1 MGKLITTDLVA
12 RIRSTAGITQEEL
25 ARQLGVSFPTVNA
38 WERGRSEPRAYHRA
52 SLDALAKAHGII
64 QGLTVLIIDDD
75 NDVARVMGSL
85 LEAHLDDVVVSIAN
99 SGTEGLLTCGAVK
112 PDIVLLDVR
121 MPGLD
126 GLAVADALKSIDGLE
141 RTRLVFVTG
150 QADQE
155 LLAAAARDGRPVLR
169 KPFQASDFTDLI
181 DGVIA
186 DIVAAASGSGSN
198 GSDSLGR

>member
-1 MGKLITTDLVA
+1 VGRLVTTELVA

-38 WERGRSEPRAYHRA
+38 WERGRSEPRHYHRA
-52 SLDALAKAHGII
+52 SLDALAKAYGII

-75 NDVARVMGSL
+75 DDVARVMGSL

-112 PDIVLLDVR
+112 PDVVLLDVR

-126 GLAVADALKSIDGLE
+126 GLAVAEALKSVDGLE

-155 LLAAAARDGRPVLR
+155 LLDAAARDGRPVLR
-169 KPFQASDFTDLI
+169 KPFQAADFTDVI
-181 DGVIA
+181 DGVIGQ
-186 DIVAAASGSGSN
+186 IVASASGANGDDPGS
-198 GSDSLGR
+198 